1 MRRTVPFAYSSLGA
15 SGAEELLSV
24 EEELDSLLE
33 LDVLPEL
40 ELLVLVLPGVLQP
53 VRMVALARTAAKVDA
68 AIFDVFIFF
77 LLLGMF

>member
-1 MRRTVPFAYSSLGA
+1 MPLAYSSLGA
-15 SGAEELLSV
+15 SGVEELLSV
-24 EEELDSLLE
+24 EELLDSLLE
-33 LDVLPEL
+33 LEEL
-40 ELLVLVLPGVLQP
+40 EELLVLVLPGVLQP